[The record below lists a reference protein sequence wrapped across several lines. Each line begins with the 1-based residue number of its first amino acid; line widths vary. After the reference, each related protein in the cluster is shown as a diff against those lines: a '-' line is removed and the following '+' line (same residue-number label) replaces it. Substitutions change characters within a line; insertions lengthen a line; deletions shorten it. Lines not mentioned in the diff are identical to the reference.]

1 MRDYSRKNKKQPD
14 KIRTDASQNKDALI
28 QAAYNLFIE
37 KGPDVS
43 VTDIVNKAEVSR
55 PTFYRNFPDRHSLV
69 MAVFHYNLDY
79 LEKYSQSI
87 KGQENEFI
95 KLLEQVV
102 IIQDKFHAM
111 ISFLNGDE
119 NELLIRLAKIF
130 ENSINK
136 AKNERFLRSDFSI
149 ENDLSLVIMMLG
161 NTLSHQNE
169 LNKKLSVKR
178 ALKLLLEGIK
188 NCKS

>member
-1 MRDYSRKNKKQPD
+1 MRDYSRKNKAKSSQ
-14 KIRTDASQNKDALI
+14 IRTDASSNKEALI
-28 QAAYNLFIE
+28 QAAYSLFVE

-43 VTDIVNKAEVSR
+43 VTEIVNKAEVSR

-69 MAVFHYNLDY
+69 MAVFHYNLDN
-79 LEKYSQSI
+79 LEEYAYSI
-87 KGQENEFI
+87 EGQEKEFM

-119 NELLIRLAKIF
+119 NELMKRLVMIF
-130 ENSINK
+130 SSSVSK
-136 AKNERFLRSDFSI
+136 AKEEGFLRSDFII

-161 NTLSHQNE
+161 NTLSYQSE
-169 LNKKLSVKR
+169 SNKKQIIER
-178 ALKLLLEGIK
+178 ALNLIVHGIQG
-188 NCKS
+188 